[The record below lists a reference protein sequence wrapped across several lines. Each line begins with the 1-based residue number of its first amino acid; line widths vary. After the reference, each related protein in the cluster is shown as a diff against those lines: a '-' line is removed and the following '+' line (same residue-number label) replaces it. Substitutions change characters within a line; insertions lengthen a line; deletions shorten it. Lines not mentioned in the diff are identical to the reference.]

1 MPTDYNY
8 LFKTIIVGDNGVGKS
23 SIIRTYIEDT
33 FVINY
38 NSTIG
43 IDFHIKV
50 VEHDN
55 KKIKIHIW
63 DTAGTERFKTIVR
76 SYYKDCIGCVVVFD
90 ITNRT
95 SFDNVHK
102 WVEDVYTHTNTNK
115 KMEFI
120 LVGNK
125 CDLMDR
131 QVAYNEGHDLALQY
145 NMIYI
150 ETSAKNR
157 YNIDSVYQRLT
168 ECIYDKIISGEI
180 KLDNNII
187 SLRKRFSILDDDD
200 FRGGYE
206 DEEEHQRKKLR
217 KLFNC
222 C

>member
-1 MPTDYNY
+1 
-8 LFKTIIVGDNGVGKS
+8 
-23 SIIRTYIEDT
+23 
-33 FVINY
+33 
-38 NSTIG
+38 
-43 IDFHIKV
+43 
-50 VEHDN
+50 
-55 KKIKIHIW
+55 
-63 DTAGTERFKTIVR
+63 
-76 SYYKDCIGCVVVFD
+76 
-90 ITNRT
+90 
-95 SFDNVHK
+95 
-102 WVEDVYTHTNTNK
+102 
-115 KMEFI
+115 MEFI

-157 YNIDSVYQRLT
+157 YNIDCVYQRLT

-206 DEEEHQRKKLR
+206 DEEEYERKKLS